1 MNLFRKPLE
10 TVEIFEDA
18 VTHRTGPTIKPPMFK
33 FRTYDDFLF
42 ERILYIRDV
51 LVNADRYTNAPDED
65 ALNNE
70 LFRLLVEYE
79 DAIGKKINMNVEE
92 D

>member
-1 MNLFRKPLE
+1 MNLFRNPLK
-10 TVEIFEDA
+10 TVEIPTIEM
-18 VTHRTGPTIKPPMFK
+18 PTIKPPMFK

-51 LVNADRYTNAPDED
+51 LVNADRYTNAPDEN
-65 ALNNE
+65 ALNTE

>member
-1 MNLFRKPLE
+1 MNLFRNPLK
-10 TVEIFEDA
+10 TVEIPTIEMS
-18 VTHRTGPTIKPPMFK
+18 TIKPPMFK

-51 LVNADRYTNAPDED
+51 LVNADRYTNAPDEN
-65 ALNNE
+65 ALNTE

>member
-1 MNLFRKPLE
+1 MKLFREPLE
-10 TVEIFEDA
+10 TVEL
-18 VTHRTGPTIKPPMFK
+18 PTIKPPMFK

-42 ERILYIRDV
+42 ERILYIREV
-51 LVNADRYTNAPDED
+51 LANPDRFIDAPDED

>member
-10 TVEIFEDA
+10 TVEL
-18 VTHRTGPTIKPPMFK
+18 PTIRPPKFK
-33 FRTYDDFLF
+33 FITYDDFLF
-42 ERILYIRDV
+42 ERIVYIRDV
-51 LVNADRYTNAPDED
+51 IANLDRYIDAPDENS
-65 ALNNE
+65 LNAE

-79 DAIGKKINMNVEE
+79 DAIGKKINMKVKE